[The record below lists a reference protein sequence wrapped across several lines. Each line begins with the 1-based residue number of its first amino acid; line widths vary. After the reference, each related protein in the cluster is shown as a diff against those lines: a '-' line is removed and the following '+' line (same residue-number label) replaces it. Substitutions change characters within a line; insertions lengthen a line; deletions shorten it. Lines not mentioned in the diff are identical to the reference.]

1 MMGLF
6 KPGKSTNLT
15 NQALAFFL
23 ESQFTSTSLNTFVK
37 LHPHKIQ
44 EVPIVL
50 AVIKVEDKIV
60 SSITDLAQWFILDFM
75 PSYVSASPHEFCFPK
90 LRVTIIIANSWF
102 GIGYSGSW
110 CAFLVHISPLSIY
123 LSCFTSDHKMHI
135 HMHNI
140 LVHPTFKNI

>member
-6 KPGKSTNLT
+6 KPGKSTNLI
-15 NQALAFFL
+15 NRALAFFL

-60 SSITDLAQWFILDFM
+60 SSITDLAQ
-75 PSYVSASPHEFCFPK
+75 
-90 LRVTIIIANSWF
+90 
-102 GIGYSGSW
+102 
-110 CAFLVHISPLSIY
+110 
-123 LSCFTSDHKMHI
+123 
-135 HMHNI
+135 
-140 LVHPTFKNI
+140 